1 MSDSTL
7 AGQKA
12 GPLSASTQAA
22 ERFARVA
29 SFSRIALR
37 WPARWWR
44 RNLEAGF
51 VGPLFF
57 YDMARLARRGR
68 TNLLRC
74 FYALGLLALLCFM
87 VFDSFPVQSRQ
98 LLSGHDFSLSIS
110 QWASFSRQFAVAFLS
125 VQAAAILLLTPAY
138 LGSAIAEE
146 KERGTAELLLTT
158 RLSDRQY
165 LLGKLLGRL
174 AHLGLVLLA
183 GLPILCLTRLWGGI
197 DDNLLLAGFVV
208 SSLSLLSSGGISI
221 LCSIVT
227 RTLLGAVL
235 LAYAAVF
242 LVTALCMLVPSTSSL
257 SFVAAW
263 TQQADQEWEVWQSQ
277 VTSTQEFLGK
287 YSPYLATVPL
297 TPTPDTRQ
305 ILFRMLVPFTC
316 VHLAIFFLTTIVA
329 IRIVRVNCLNPGASV
344 VKGIPVTRQ
353 AIRPDSEST
362 FKPGEEDLH
371 RPTPSHL
378 LEPIH
383 DPVLLWKEIYQ
394 GAHAGPGPG
403 WTLWKT
409 SLWQPCLFLFV
420 SLAIASTFLLWTRP
434 LAWRAAMLP
443 LNALVSSL
451 TIFVAALNSG
461 LLAFRSGAAVSGE
474 RERRTL
480 EALLTLPVD
489 RGEVLQAKWIGT
501 ILRYRLGIYGL
512 LTIWGLGVAT
522 GALHPLGLVLLCISC
537 GAAFAFLV
545 SFGLWLSLVSR
556 NTLWSHMGVAS
567 MFLIFFCGGFIPL
580 VDAQLQHG
588 AGETSLAGHL
598 LGLGLVPEH
607 SWWLAS
613 FSWLDSSGKLT
624 PGGPHPWQALLEVA
638 IGATLFAGAAW
649 FFWKLTC
656 RRWRQ
661 NLR

>member
-12 GPLSASTQAA
+12 GPLGASAPAS
-22 ERFARVA
+22 ERFSRIA
-29 SFSRIALR
+29 SFPLIALR
-37 WPARWWR
+37 WPVRWWR

-74 FYALGLLALLCFM
+74 TYTFGLLALLCFL
-87 VFDSFPVQSRQ
+87 VFDSFPAQSLQ
-98 LLSGHDFSLSIS
+98 LLSGHDVTLSIS
-110 QWASFSRQFAVAFLS
+110 QWASFSRQFAVALLS

-197 DDNLLLAGFVV
+197 DDNLLLAGFAVAA
-208 SSLSLLSSGGISI
+208 LSLLSCGGISI

-242 LVTALCMLVPSTSSL
+242 LITAMSLLIPSISSL
-257 SFVAAW
+257 GFVAAW
-263 TQQADQEWEVWQSQ
+263 THETDRQWADWQSQ
-277 VTSTQEFLGK
+277 VNSTQQFLGK
-287 YSPYLATVPL
+287 NSPYLATVPL
-297 TPTPDTRQ
+297 TPTPDTRL
-305 ILFRMLVPFTC
+305 ILLQMLAPFTC
-316 VHLAIFFLTTIVA
+316 VHLAIFLLTTTVA
-329 IRIVRVNCLNPGASV
+329 IRIVRVNCLMPGASV
-344 VKGIPVTRQ
+344 IKGVPLASQ
-353 AIRPDSEST
+353 AERPDSAS
-362 FKPGEEDLH
+362 PGENELH

-394 GAHAGPGPG
+394 GAYAGPGPG
-403 WTLWKT
+403 WLLWKT

-420 SLAIASTFLLWTRP
+420 SLALGSTFLLWTRP
-434 LAWRAAMLP
+434 AAWRAAMAP
-443 LNALVSSL
+443 LNALVTGL
-451 TIFVAALNSG
+451 TILVAALTCG

-480 EALLTLPVD
+480 EALLTLPAD
-489 RGEVLQAKWIGT
+489 RGEVLAAKWTGT
-501 ILRYRLGIYGL
+501 LLRYRLGIYAL
-512 LTIWGLGVAT
+512 LTIWFLGVAT
-522 GALHPLGLVLLCISC
+522 GALHPLGLILLFISC
-537 GAAFAFLV
+537 GTAFAFLI

-567 MFLIFFCGGFIPL
+567 MFLVFFCGGFIPL
-580 VDAQLQHG
+580 IDAQLQHG
-588 AGETSLAGHL
+588 AGEISLAGHVL
-598 LGLGLVPEH
+598 SVGIIPEH

-613 FSWLDSSGKLT
+613 FTWLDASGKLT
-624 PGGPHPWQALLEVA
+624 IGGPHPLQALLEVA
-638 IGATLFAGAAW
+638 CGASLFGLAAW
-649 FFWKLTC
+649 LFWKLSC
-656 RRWRQ
+656 RRWEQ